1 MAIVTWKGWRKEPN
15 ESCKEAYDFLTGGRM
30 KPFVVVFGDP
40 ETAKNL
46 LKDDMDDQTELEE
59 PIE

>member
-15 ESCKEAYDFLTGGRM
+15 ESCKEAYAFLTGGRM

-40 ETAKNL
+40 ETTKNL
-46 LKDDMDDQTELEE
+46 PKDEMDDQAELDET
-59 PIE
+59 IE

>member
-1 MAIVTWKGWRKEPN
+1 MAIVTWKGWRKESN

-30 KPFVVVFGDP
+30 KPIVVVFGGP

-46 LKDDMDDQTELEE
+46 PKDDMDDQAELGET
-59 PIE
+59 IE